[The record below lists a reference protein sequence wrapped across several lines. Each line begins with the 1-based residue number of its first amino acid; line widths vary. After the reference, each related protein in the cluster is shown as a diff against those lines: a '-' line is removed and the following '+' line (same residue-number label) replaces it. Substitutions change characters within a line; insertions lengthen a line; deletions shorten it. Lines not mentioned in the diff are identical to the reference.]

1 MNHNMIAIMFISFF
15 DHLLCL
21 NHTQRQFSA
30 GTLVFERD
38 DPVNQYYAVHSGEV
52 HLLRRQEDG
61 TGVILQRAYSGSILG
76 EASFSTDAYHC
87 SAVAVEDSTLIAFNR
102 KTVRELLSNDPAAA
116 LAFASHLA
124 REVQNARRRAE
135 IISLRKVADRVD
147 AWLVWNNDKLPAK
160 GSWYRMAGEIGVS
173 PEALY
178 RELARRR

>member
-1 MNHNMIAIMFISFF
+1 MIAIMTISFF
-15 DHLLCL
+15 DHLLRL
-21 NHTQRQFSA
+21 KHTQRQFPA
-30 GTLVFERD
+30 GALVFERD
-38 DPVNQYYAVHSGEV
+38 DPVSKYYVVHSGEV

-61 TGVILQRAYSGSILG
+61 TGVILQRANEGAILA

-87 SAVAVEDSTLIAFNR
+87 SAVAVEDSTLTVFSR
-102 KTVRELLSNDPAAA
+102 EKVRELLAENPAAA

-147 AWLVWNNDKLPAK
+147 AWLVWNNDNLPPK
-160 GSWYRMAGEIGVS
+160 GSWHRMAGEIGVS

>member
-1 MNHNMIAIMFISFF
+1 MIAIMPITFF
-15 DHLLCL
+15 DHLMRLK
-21 NHTQRQFSA
+21 HTQRQFSA
-30 GTLVFERD
+30 GALVFERD
-38 DPVNQYYAVHSGEV
+38 DPVRQYYAVLTGEV

-61 TGVILQRAYSGSILG
+61 TGVILQRATEGAILG

-87 SAVAVEDSTLIAFNR
+87 SAVAVDDSTLIAFNR
-102 KTVRELLSNDPAAA
+102 ETVRKLLVNDSAAA

-147 AWLVWNNDKLPAK
+147 AWLVWNNDKLPPK
-160 GSWYRMAGEIGVS
+160 GSWHRMAGEIGVS